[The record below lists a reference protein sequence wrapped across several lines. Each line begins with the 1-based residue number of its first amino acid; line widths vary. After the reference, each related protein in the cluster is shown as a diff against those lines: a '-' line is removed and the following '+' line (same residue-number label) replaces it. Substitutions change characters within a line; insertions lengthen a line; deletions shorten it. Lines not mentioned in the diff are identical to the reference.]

1 MTSGTKLKFLYTGC
15 LLLCM
20 STIAS
25 SNECLRYCRHTAG
38 KIAIPGVST
47 VIPGKHLAEAAEEAG
62 SEAEGAQNTAPSLIK
77 LLYI

>member
-1 MTSGTKLKFLYTGC
+1 MKLKLLYTGC

-25 SNECLRYCRHTAG
+25 SNECLRYCHHTVG

-47 VIPGKHLAEAAEEAG
+47 VIPGKHLAEVPEETSEETG
-62 SEAEGAQNTAPSLIK
+62 SEGPRNTAPTLIR

>member
-1 MTSGTKLKFLYTGC
+1 MNLKLLYTGC

-25 SNECLRYCRHTAG
+25 SNECLRYCHHTAG

-47 VIPGKHLAEAAEEAG
+47 VIPGKHPAEVPEETAGENG
-62 SEAEGAQNTAPSLIK
+62 SEGAPNTAPTLIK

>member
-1 MTSGTKLKFLYTGC
+1 MNLKLLYTGC

-25 SNECLRYCRHTAG
+25 SNECLRYHHMAG
-38 KIAIPGVST
+38 KIAIRGVSCSPDSQNPPVT
-47 VIPGKHLAEAAEEAG
+47 AEEAG
-62 SEAEGAQNTAPSLIK
+62 ADTSPGNAPTLIK

>member
-1 MTSGTKLKFLYTGC
+1 MKLKLLYTGC

-25 SNECLRYCRHTAG
+25 SNECLRYCHHTAG
-38 KIAIPGVST
+38 KIAIPEVST
-47 VIPGKHLAEAAEEAG
+47 VIPGKHTAEATEETD
-62 SEAEGAQNTAPSLIK
+62 SEGAQNTAPTLIK

>member
-1 MTSGTKLKFLYTGC
+1 MNLKLLYTSC

-25 SNECLRYCRHTAG
+25 SNECLRYCHHTAG

-47 VIPGKHLAEAAEEAG
+47 VIPGKHTAEAAEEAD
-62 SEAEGAQNTAPSLIK
+62 SEGPQNTAPTLIK

>member
-1 MTSGTKLKFLYTGC
+1 MKLKLLYTGC

-25 SNECLRYCRHTAG
+25 SNECLRYCHHPAG
-38 KIAIPGVST
+38 KIAIPGVSAAST
-47 VIPGKHLAEAAEEAG
+47 DGQNTAVTAEEAG
-62 SEAEGAQNTAPSLIK
+62 GDTSPATAPTLIK